1 MLSDVWFYT
10 SQLYSEIFD
19 HFRLIALPIFITHIY
34 KNTFISVF
42 LGDSTHVVGYR
53 INSTVSPWMYYVFHL
68 FIVYMIL

>member
-1 MLSDVWFYT
+1 MYDLISFYT

-42 LGDSTHVVGYR
+42 LVTR
-53 INSTVSPWMYYVFHL
+53 PTLWATELILLCHL
-68 FIVYMIL
+68 ECTMCFICLLYI